1 MEQIKVHFAALGS
14 QPVIY
19 LMDDDPDKRL
29 LEQVIDC
36 GDIEVIGKVWLVP
49 DVKDEHLVGYEPIG
63 FTTLAAKPSED
74 SVLTIHIRFKLA
86 HSDGYIAV
94 ADDTELSII
103 GEKCNECCG
112 TLPEI
117 PAPTVPEPI
126 ICTPGCGVDVDGV
139 TTYTYTM
146 PIPANPNGLQ
156 LRLRGWFNGAVA
168 APAPAEAG
176 YANAAAILVF
186 ANTDVT
192 GWGAYGEWTLED
204 VGDAQV
210 LQLVSTTVTC
220 AYFPIDLLE
229 AVYCLPVPEV
239 PADINS
245 IVLGGETVT
254 FPAVSLNRT
263 TPEIAVQAIAPFMI
277 GTLEVVQADDPAFAH
292 IRYTGF
298 QLPTDLKNDAVVVAS
313 FAAGACPE

>member
-14 QPVIY
+14 QPVVY

-29 LEQVIDC
+29 LEQVITC
-36 GDIEVIGKVWLVP
+36 ADIEVIGKVWLVP
-49 DVKDEHLVGYEPIG
+49 DVKDEHVVGYEPIG

-74 SVLTIHIRFKLA
+74 SVLTIQIRFKTTF
-86 HSDGYIAV
+86 SDGYIAV
-94 ADDTELSII
+94 ADDTEISII

-112 TLPEI
+112 TLQEI

-126 ICTPGCGVDVDGV
+126 ICTPGCAVDVLGVD
-139 TTYTYTM
+139 TYTYTA

-168 APAPAEAG
+168 DPAPAEAG
-176 YANAAAILVF
+176 YADADAILTF

-192 GWGAYGEWTLED
+192 GWGAYGDWTLEGE
-204 VGDAQV
+204 VGSQY
-210 LQLVSTTVTC
+210 LQLVTTTVIC

-239 PADINS
+239 ATPING
-245 IVLGGETVT
+245 IVLGGVTVT
-254 FPAVSLNRT
+254 FPEVTLSRT
-263 TPEIAVQAIAPFMI
+263 NPEVAVQAIAQFMI
-277 GTLEVVQADDPAFAH
+277 GTLEVVQADEPAFAH
-292 IRYTGF
+292 IRYTGL
-298 QLPTDLKNDAVVVAS
+298 QLPTDLLDGEDVEAS
-313 FAAGACPE
+313 FTAGACP